1 MTDELAGILVIFI
14 CALASGRQ
22 ILKKK
27 EIKVPKWIDYPVA
40 FSPVLLTA

>member
-27 EIKVPKWIDYPVA
+27 ERNKSPKMD
-40 FSPVLLTA
+40 